1 MRKPP
6 TAKLTVAQQQ
16 ALRTQHRRLRQ
27 MELVMRRHPEA
38 DRADVWHTII
48 GLEDPWANLE
58 RSLLRGRGV
67 EIHFR

>member
-6 TAKLTVAQQQ
+6 PTKLTAAQQQ
-16 ALRTQHRRLRQ
+16 ALRTQRRRLRQ
-27 MELVMRRHPEA
+27 MERVMRQHPEA
-38 DRADVWHTII
+38 DREDVWHTLI
-48 GLEDPWANLE
+48 GLENPWANLE